1 MFGWQVGDGECEGTQ
16 AVETNDP
23 ALIVDGDE
31 NTRHI
36 AFLVLTGTWNQSS
49 SALTPHEKVARSCLP
64 SGSIAL
70 IMPDQPNRSR

>member
-16 AVETNDP
+16 AIEPDDP

-36 AFLVLTGTWNQSS
+36 AFFVLTGTRME
-49 SALTPHEKVARSCLP
+49 PIIERSHPAWRGRKWQQAPVNC
-64 SGSIAL
+64 
-70 IMPDQPNRSR
+70 NRPQKRNGG